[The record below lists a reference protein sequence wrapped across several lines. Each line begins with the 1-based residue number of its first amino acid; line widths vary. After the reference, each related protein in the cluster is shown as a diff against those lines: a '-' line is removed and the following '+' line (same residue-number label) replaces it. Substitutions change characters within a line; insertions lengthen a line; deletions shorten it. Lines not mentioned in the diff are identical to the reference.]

1 MAKRGLRTIG
11 IRKVVPSQIDFSKP
25 ISGSIV
31 FHQAST
37 PVNVDSGL
45 GNLYIKSDGKLY
57 FKSFMFEE
65 TDLLAGGGDL
75 RAIQELLGHASLS
88 TTQAYTAVDTA
99 RLMEVYNRAHPKA

>member
-11 IRKVVPSQIDFSKP
+11 IKKGLSHLKLTFRNLYL
-25 ISGSIV
+25 GSIV

-57 FKSFMFEE
+57 FKSFMFKE
-65 TDLLAGGGDL
+65 TDLYIWRRRHCDKWSYL
-75 RAIQELLGHASLS
+75 
-88 TTQAYTAVDTA
+88 
-99 RLMEVYNRAHPKA
+99 